1 MAGYIFIDREDE
13 GGQMRS
19 RMRRNMRMGGYRS
32 YGGNTS
38 MRDEYKRG
46 YETGYR
52 HGVEDWED
60 EDESYRRRRDSMG
73 RYV

>member
-1 MAGYIFIDREDE
+1 
-13 GGQMRS
+13 
-19 RMRRNMRMGGYRS
+19 MGGYHS

-73 RYV
+73 RYA